1 MRSLHRILVA
11 VGTYE
16 NSQSAAQLAISL
28 ASESPQAEI
37 IFCHVIDIPR
47 LLARCEQFTGDYE
60 LLFNTARQTA
70 AQTLERCCTL
80 ADEFRI
86 PARSYVRF
94 GEPADELVRFAD
106 TLAAD
111 VIVIGHRHKSKI
123 DRFLNGSLCDEV
135 VHAGTIPI
143 LAA

>member
-16 NSQSAAQLAISL
+16 NSQAAAQLAISL
-28 ASESPQAEI
+28 ASECAEAEI

-70 AQTLERCCTL
+70 AQTLERCC
-80 ADEFRI
+80 AFAEEFRI

-94 GEPADELVRFAD
+94 GEPADELMRCAD
-106 TLAAD
+106 ILAAD
-111 VIVIGHRHKSKI
+111 VIVIGRRHKSKI
-123 DRFLNGSLCDEV
+123 DRFLNGSLCDDI

>member
-28 ASESPQAEI
+28 ASECTEAEI

-60 LLFNTARQTA
+60 LLFTTARQTA

-80 ADEFRI
+80 AEEFRI

-106 TLAAD
+106 NVAAD
-111 VIVIGHRHKSKI
+111 VIVIGNQRKSKL
-123 DRFLNGSLCDEV
+123 DRFLNGSLCDEIM
-135 VHAGTIPI
+135 HTGTIPI

>member
-1 MRSLHRILVA
+1 
-11 VGTYE
+11 
-16 NSQSAAQLAISL
+16 
-28 ASESPQAEI
+28 
-37 IFCHVIDIPR
+37 
-47 LLARCEQFTGDYE
+47 
-60 LLFNTARQTA
+60 
-70 AQTLERCCTL
+70 
-80 ADEFRI
+80 
-86 PARSYVRF
+86 VRF

>member
-11 VGTYE
+11 VGTFE
-16 NSQSAAQLAISL
+16 NSQGAAQLAISL
-28 ASESPQAEI
+28 ASECPRAEI
-37 IFCHVIDIPR
+37 IFCHVIDVPR

-60 LLFNTARQTA
+60 LLFNNAKQTST
-70 AQTLERCCTL
+70 QTLERCCTL
-80 ADEFRI
+80 AEEFRI

-106 TLAAD
+106 ILAAD
-111 VIVIGHRHKSKI
+111 VIVIGRKHKSKI
-123 DRFLNGSLCDEV
+123 DRFLNGSLCDEI
-135 VHAGTIPI
+135 VHTGKIPI